1 VERINSFSEPEM
13 LRTLVA
19 IIESQQAEIE
29 ALKASNQELR
39 DEINHLKG
47 EQGKVT
53 IRKNKG
59 GNSDISSETERKCG
73 ITKQKQG
80 RKERNSRV
88 EITREEVC
96 EYPKDQLPPDAVF
109 KGYRDSIVQD
119 IKIVPD
125 NIRFRCEVYYSPSL
139 KKTYEASRPAGY
151 DGEFG
156 PNVRALI
163 LVLKHHATVSEP
175 SIHSVLNSYNCYISS
190 STISRL
196 SRKDSIPFQEEKKDI
211 VKAGLLSSSYQH
223 IDDTGARVNG
233 IQYKT
238 HILCNEYY
246 TAYFTRPHKDR
257 LTVLKILMMDQKL
270 RYQFDSAAFDLMETL
285 KIPIKIQQYLRA
297 NISSSIINEEELQPI
312 LNSIPTN
319 NKNPDAIYRRIK
331 EASAI
336 SWYQKQDEW
345 PIVNCLVSDDAPQFR
360 HITVD
365 HALCWIHAG
374 RTIKKLNPITPLFRS
389 EVDDKV
395 AEFWTFY
402 HELMEYKENPN
413 DEKRNLLEKKFD
425 HLVVANSKFLPLKAA
440 LGTIEENKDKL
451 LQVLND
457 PKIPLHNNPAELGAR
472 AQVRKRDVS
481 LHTITKDGTE
491 AVDALLTIVQS
502 AKKLGINVVNYIQDT
517 LVNKTM
523 ERMHITILKKAGLP
537 RENMV
542 TQ

>member
-1 VERINSFSEPEM
+1 MN
-13 LRTLVA
+13 
-19 IIESQQAEIE
+19 
-29 ALKASNQELR
+29 
-39 DEINHLKG
+39 
-47 EQGKVT
+47 

-59 GNSDISSETERKCG
+59 GNIDISSETERKRG
-73 ITKQKQG
+73 LTKPKNG

-96 EYPKDQLPPDAVF
+96 KYPKDQLPPDSIF
-109 KGYRDSIVQD
+109 KGYRDTIVQD

-125 NIRFRCEVYYSPSL
+125 NVRFRCEVYYSPSL
-139 KKTYEASRPAGY
+139 KKTFVASRPAGY

-163 LVLKHHATVSEP
+163 LILKHHAIVSEP
-175 SIHSVLNSYNCYISS
+175 SIHSVLNSYKCYISP

-257 LTVLKILMMDQKL
+257 LTVLKILMMDQELK
-270 RYQFDSAAFDLMETL
+270 YQFDRTAFDLMETL
-285 KIPIKIQQYLRA
+285 KIPNKIQQYLRV
-297 NISSSIINEEELQPI
+297 NITSSIINEAELQLI

-319 NKNPDAIYRRIK
+319 NKNPDTIHRRIK
-331 EASAI
+331 EAAAI

-345 PIVNCLVSDDAPQFR
+345 PIVNCLISDDAPQFR
-360 HITVD
+360 HITMD

-374 RTIKKLNPITPLFRS
+374 RTIKKLNPITPLFQS
-389 EVDDKV
+389 EVDDKLG
-395 AEFWTFY
+395 EFWDLY
-402 HELMEYKENPN
+402 HDLMDYKEEPN

-425 HLVVANSKFLPLKAA
+425 HLVETNSKFLPLKST
-440 LGTIEENKDKL
+440 LGTIAENKDKL
-451 LQVLND
+451 LQVLNN

-502 AKKLGINVVNYIQDT
+502 AKKLGINVVNYIHDT

-523 ERMHITILKKAGLP
+523 ERMHITISKKAGLP
-537 RENMV
+537 SENAFI
-542 TQ
+542 Q